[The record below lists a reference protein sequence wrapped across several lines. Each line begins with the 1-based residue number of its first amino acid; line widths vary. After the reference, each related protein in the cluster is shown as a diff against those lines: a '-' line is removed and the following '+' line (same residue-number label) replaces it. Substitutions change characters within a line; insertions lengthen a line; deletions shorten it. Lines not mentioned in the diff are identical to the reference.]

1 MEMINE
7 AVEIAVTTGL
17 LQVQVFAVDAG
28 DPVPNAQVRITE
40 RGSTDT
46 LIELMTDDSGQAP
59 TVELNTPPLA
69 YSQAPENP
77 RPYGEY
83 DIYVSAA
90 GFQPVFVEGVQI
102 LPDALALQSVTLR
115 PSVVYRRPIEDI
127 YIEQHTLY
135 GIFPPKIPEEEV
147 KPLPEGQGLVVLPNV
162 VVPEFII
169 VHLGVPSDNSAQNV
183 WIPFKDY
190 IKNVASCE
198 IYSTWPEQTIR
209 ANVLVI
215 LSFTLN
221 RVYTEWYRGRGYDFT
236 ITNSTA
242 YDQAFSYGRNI
253 FDSISVIVD
262 ELFTTFV
269 TRPGIR
275 QPLFTQYCD
284 GSRVQCP
291 RWLSQWGSKTLGDQG
306 YDALS
311 ILRYYYGSNVFL
323 MQAERVSGVPQSY
336 PGQALTLGST
346 GPAVRTIQE
355 QLNEIANNYPAIP
368 KMRVDG
374 AFGEQTR
381 RAVET
386 FQSIFKLPVTGVV
399 DFATWYAISNIYVAV
414 ERLAELV

>member
-1 MEMINE
+1 MEMVNE
-7 AVEIAVTTGL
+7 AIEQITTGY
-17 LQVQVFAVDAG
+17 LQIQVVVEDMG
-28 DPVPNAQVRITE
+28 DPVPNAQVFITN
-40 RGSTDT
+40 RGETAP
-46 LIELMTDDSGQAP
+46 LIELTTNISGLTP
-59 TVELNTPPLA
+59 VIEFNTPPLS
-69 YSQAPENP
+69 YSLAPENP
-77 RPYGEY
+77 RPYAEY
-83 DIYVSAA
+83 DAYVNVE
-90 GFQPVFVEGVQI
+90 GFQAVRVEGMQI
-102 LPDALALQSVTLR
+102 LPASIAFQNITLR
-115 PSVVYRRPIEDI
+115 PSAVYRRPVEDI
-127 YIEQHTLY
+127 YIDAHTLY
-135 GIFPPKIPEEEV
+135 GIYPPKIPEAEV
-147 KPLPEGQGLVVLPNV
+147 KPLPEGEGLVVLPAPV
-162 VVPEFII
+162 IPEFII
-169 VHLGVPSDNSAQNV
+169 VHLGAPNSDAQNV

-190 IKNVASCE
+190 IKNVASGE

-242 YDQAFSYGRNI
+242 YDQAFTYGRNI
-253 FDSISVIVD
+253 YNSISVIVD

-291 RWLSQWGSKTLGDQG
+291 RWLSQWGSKTLGEQG

-311 ILRYYYGSNVFL
+311 ILRYYYGSNVFIQ
-323 MQAERVSGVPQSY
+323 QAERVSGVPTSF
-336 PGQALTLGST
+336 PGNVLSLGST

-355 QLNEIANNYPAIP
+355 QLNAISDNYPAIS

-386 FQSIFKLPVTGVV
+386 FQSVFNLPVTGIV
-399 DFATWYAISNIYVAV
+399 DFATWYEISNVFVAV
-414 ERLAELV
+414 EHLAELV

>member
-1 MEMINE
+1 MEMMNE
-7 AVEIAVTTGL
+7 TLEIAVTTGL

-46 LIELMTDDSGQAP
+46 LIELTTDGSGQAP
-59 TVELNTPPLA
+59 MVELNTPPFS

-83 DIYVSAA
+83 DVYVSAA

-102 LPDALALQSVTLR
+102 LPDALALQNVTLR
-115 PSVVYRRPIEDI
+115 PSIVYRRPVEDI

-169 VHLGVPSDNSAQNV
+169 VHLGAPSDASAQNV

-253 FDSISVIVD
+253 FDSISAIVD

-346 GPAVRTIQE
+346 GPGVRTIQE

>member
-1 MEMINE
+1 MEIANE
-7 AVEIAVTTGL
+7 ATDLVTTGF
-17 LQVQVFAVDAG
+17 LQIQVVVADAG
-28 DPVPNAQVRITE
+28 DPVPNARVFLTN
-40 RGSTDT
+40 RGEMEP
-46 LIELMTDDSGQAP
+46 LIELTTDISGLTP
-59 TVELNTPPLA
+59 VIELNTPPLS
-69 YSQAPENP
+69 YSLVPDSP
-77 RPYGEY
+77 RPYAEY
-83 DIYVSAA
+83 DAYVNVE
-90 GFQPVFVEGVQI
+90 GFQAVRVEGMQI
-102 LPDALALQSVTLR
+102 LPASTAFQSITLR
-115 PSVVYRRPIEDI
+115 PSIVYRRPTQDI
-127 YIEQHTLY
+127 YIDAHTLY

-147 KPLPEGQGLVVLPNV
+147 KPLPEGEGLVVLPQPV
-162 VVPEFII
+162 IPEFIV
-169 VHLGVPSDNSAQNV
+169 VHLGPPDSDAQNV

-221 RVYTEWYRGRGYDFT
+221 RVYTEWYRGKGYDFT

-242 YDQAFSYGRNI
+242 YDQAFTYGRNI
-253 FDSISVIVD
+253 YNSISVIVD
-262 ELFTTFV
+262 ELFTSYV

-291 RWLSQWGSKTLGDQG
+291 RWLSQWGSKTLGEQG

-323 MQAERVSGVPQSY
+323 QQAERVSGVPMSF
-336 PGQALTLGST
+336 PGTVLTLGST

-355 QLNEIANNYPAIP
+355 QLNAISDNYPAIN
-368 KMRVDG
+368 KVRVDSVYG
-374 AFGEQTR
+374 PQTQQ
-381 RAVET
+381 AVRT
-386 FQSIFKLPVTGVV
+386 FQSIFNLPVTGSV
-399 DFATWYAISNIYVAV
+399 DFATWYEISNIYVAV

>member
-1 MEMINE
+1 MEMVNE
-7 AVEIAVTTGL
+7 VADQVTTGY
-17 LQVQVFAVDAG
+17 LQIQVVVEDVG
-28 DPVPNAQVRITE
+28 DPVPNAQVLLTN
-40 RGSTDT
+40 RGQMEPILELTTD
-46 LIELMTDDSGQAP
+46 ISGETP
-59 TVELNTPPLA
+59 VIELNTPPLN
-69 YSQAPENP
+69 YSLSPDNP
-77 RPYGEY
+77 RPYAEY
-83 DIYVSAA
+83 DAYVNVE
-90 GFQPVFVEGVQI
+90 GFQAIRVEGMQI
-102 LPDALALQSVTLR
+102 LPASTAFQTITLR
-115 PSVVYRRPIEDI
+115 PSVVYRRPVEDI
-127 YIEQHTLY
+127 YIDAHTLY

-147 KPLPEGQGLVVLPNV
+147 KPLPEGEGLVVLPQPV
-162 VVPEFII
+162 IPEFIV
-169 VHLGVPSDNSAQNV
+169 VHLGVPNSDAQNV

-242 YDQAFSYGRNI
+242 YDQAFTYGRNI
-253 FDSISVIVD
+253 YDSISVIVD
-262 ELFTTFV
+262 ELFTSYI

-291 RWLSQWGSKTLGDQG
+291 RWLSQWGSNTLGEQG

-311 ILRYYYGSNVFL
+311 ILRYYYGNNVFL
-323 MQAERVSGVPQSY
+323 QQAERVSGVPMSF
-336 PGQALTLGST
+336 PGVVLTLNST

-355 QLNEIANNYPAIP
+355 QLNAIADNYPAIN

-374 AFGEQTR
+374 AFGEQTQ
-381 RAVET
+381 RAVRT
-386 FQSIFKLPVTGVV
+386 FQQVFNLPVTGSV
-399 DFATWYAISNIYVAV
+399 DFATWYEISNIFVAV

>member
-46 LIELMTDDSGQAP
+46 LIELTTDGSGQAP

-83 DIYVSAA
+83 DVYVSAA

-102 LPDALALQSVTLR
+102 LPDALALQNVTLR
-115 PSVVYRRPIEDI
+115 PSIVYRRPVEDI

-169 VHLGVPSDNSAQNV
+169 VHLGAPSDASAQNV

-381 RAVET
+381 RSVET

>member
-1 MEMINE
+1 MEMVNE
-7 AVEIAVTTGL
+7 AVEMATTGFL
-17 LQVQVFAVDAG
+17 QLQVVVADAG
-28 DPVPNAQVRITE
+28 DPVPNAQVLLTN
-40 RGSTDT
+40 RGEATPIIELSTDS
-46 LIELMTDDSGQAP
+46 SGRTP
-59 TVELNTPPLA
+59 VIELNTPPLP
-69 YSQAPENP
+69 YSLAPDNP
-77 RPYGEY
+77 RPYAEY
-83 DIYVSAA
+83 DCYVNVE
-90 GFQPVFVEGVQI
+90 GFQPVRVEGIQI
-102 LPDALALQSVTLR
+102 LPVSTAFQAITLR
-115 PSVVYRRPIEDI
+115 PSIVYRRPVEDI
-127 YIEQHTLY
+127 FIEEHTLY
-135 GIFPPKIPEEEV
+135 GVFPPKIPEEEV
-147 KPLPEGQGLVVLPNV
+147 KPLPEGQGLVVLPNPV
-162 VVPEFII
+162 IPEFIV
-169 VHLGVPSDNSAQNV
+169 VHLGAPDSDAQNV

-198 IYSTWPEQTIR
+198 IYSTWPAQTIR

-221 RVYTEWYRGRGYDFT
+221 RVYTEWYRGKGYNFT

-253 FDSISVIVD
+253 YDSISVIVD
-262 ELFTTFV
+262 ELFTTYV

-291 RWLSQWGSKTLGDQG
+291 RWLSQWGSKTLGEQG
-306 YDALS
+306 NDALT

-323 MQAERVSGVPQSY
+323 QQAERVSGVPQSY
-336 PGQALTLGST
+336 PGQPLRLGST

-355 QLNEIANNYPAIP
+355 QLNAISDNYPAIN

-374 AFGEQTR
+374 AFGEQTQ

-386 FQSIFKLPVTGVV
+386 FQSVFNLPVTGVV
-399 DFATWYAISNIYVAV
+399 DFATWYEISNIFVAV

>member
-7 AVEIAVTTGL
+7 VAEITTTGL
-17 LQVQVFAVDAG
+17 LQVQVFVVDAG

-40 RGSTDT
+40 RGVTDT
-46 LIELMTDDSGQAP
+46 LIELTTNESGQTP

-69 YSQAPENP
+69 YSQAPDNP

-83 DIYVSAA
+83 DVYVSVP

-102 LPDALALQSVTLR
+102 LPDALALQNVTLR
-115 PSVVYRRPIEDI
+115 PSIVYRRPPQDI

-162 VVPEFII
+162 VVPEFVI
-169 VHLGVPSDNSAQNV
+169 VHLGAPSDSSAQNV

-209 ANVLVI
+209 ANVLAI

-262 ELFTTFV
+262 ELFTTFI

-291 RWLSQWGSKTLGDQG
+291 RWLSQWGSKTLGEQG

-336 PGQALTLGST
+336 PGQPLTLGSS

-381 RAVET
+381 RSVET